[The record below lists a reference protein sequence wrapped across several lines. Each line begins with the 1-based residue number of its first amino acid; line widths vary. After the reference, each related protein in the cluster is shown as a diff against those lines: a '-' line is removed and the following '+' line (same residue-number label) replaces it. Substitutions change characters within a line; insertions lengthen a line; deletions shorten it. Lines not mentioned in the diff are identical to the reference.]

1 MLADGLTPQQ
11 IQDII
16 TQAAREGYSFRWWQ
30 SILCIVASTVSALA
44 FVYFSERFR
53 NRAKLHDTPKITDAE
68 ETAKDGH
75 AARKETL
82 RERLAAHQMA
92 FQLWQDLLH
101 KANSGR
107 EIMAEAHKCE
117 VWFIQNK
124 FYLSPE
130 VQTAFNVAI
139 HAASYRGM
147 IMHDGQRTRE
157 EGEELAA
164 NWKEIEQAEAVIEEA
179 INAMQIHDKPAV
191 AHPITFHGK
200 EVK

>member
-1 MLADGLTPQQ
+1 
-11 IQDII
+11 
-16 TQAAREGYSFRWWQ
+16 
-30 SILCIVASTVSALA
+30 VA
-44 FVYFSERFR
+44 
-53 NRAKLHDTPKITDAE
+53 KITNAE

-75 AARKETL
+75 LARKETL
-82 RERLAAHQMA
+82 RDRLAAHQTA
-92 FQLWQDLLH
+92 FQMWRDLLH
-101 KANSGR
+101 KANNRG

-117 VWFIQNK
+117 VWFIKNK

-130 VQTAFNVAI
+130 VQTAFNIAI

-147 IMHDGQRTRE
+147 IMHEGQRTKE

-179 INAMQIHDKPAV
+179 IKALQIHDKPAV
-191 AHPITFHGK
+191 VHKVRFHGR